1 MNRNSPLLRSAV
13 LAALCSVAAGA
24 HAQQQL
30 DEIVVTAQKRE
41 QSINEVPITIN
52 AYSGDAVAD
61 LGVRSAE
68 DLTKLTPGIEVT
80 ASGGIGT
87 KVWTIR
93 GVGFN
98 DYSTSASSTVGV
110 YADEVALPYP
120 VMTTGE
126 FFDVERVE
134 VVKGPQGDLFGRN
147 TTGGQ
152 VNIVSK
158 RPTSEFEAGITL
170 GYASYQTFNAE
181 GYLSGPFGDRVRG
194 RLAFTTTQSNE
205 GWQES
210 ISRPGDKLG
219 ELDKK
224 AVRAMLEADV
234 TENFGALLKVY
245 YNDDQSDNLAPTAV
259 DGRLIGFTDPT
270 LRQFANTG
278 GALESFVPFS
288 VDDNEAADWSNGPG
302 NALRPKRDNQLQGV
316 NLRLTWQLGGMEL
329 VSVTGYDEFERR
341 EANDWDG
348 TALLDSSNI
357 NVTDIESFSQEL
369 RLSGENDRFNWVV
382 GLYYSDDTM
391 KEDYNYFFGEG
402 VYGINQLNTM
412 YDQDTESKAIFGHVE
427 FKLTDTVDA
436 ILGARFTSEDR
447 EWTGCTYDQTPP
459 DLNVPGLPLSV
470 FLTNII
476 NGPGVLTPNG
486 LLNDA
491 FNIPNGLPLAPA
503 VPANGCGTFDD
514 IVGSPT
520 AGQFAVFSRKISAD
534 EPMWKAG
541 LNWRPMDNVMLYG
554 SISQGFKSGG
564 FNGANSN
571 TTTQLIPYEL
581 EKLLA
586 YEIGAKNTLLDGA
599 LQLNAAVFYYD
610 YEDKQERSLAVT
622 PVGNIGGVQ
631 NVPKSEIRGAELEMA
646 WRATDALKIDLGL
659 SVLDTEVKEWLQVS
673 RESAYPTVV
682 LRDASGLELANAPDF
697 SGNLDVSYAIPMGS
711 LQLVP
716 TVSLVYRGETSGDLA
731 LENAR
736 ESYTLTDVRVALQ
749 PANEGKW
756 RGLFWVRNVTD
767 EDYYVSAQTGGN
779 FTWTRTNGMPRTFG
793 VSVDYRF

>member
-1 MNRNSPLLRSAV
+1 MTRNSTLIRVAV
-13 LAALCSVAAGA
+13 LAALGSAAA
-24 HAQQQL
+24 AANAQQAL
-30 DEIVVTAQKRE
+30 EEIVVTAQKRE
-41 QSINEVPITIN
+41 QSVNEVPITIN

-80 ASGGIGT
+80 SSGGIGT

-126 FFDVERVE
+126 FFDIERVE

-158 RPTSEFEAGITL
+158 RPTKEFEAGITL
-170 GYASYQTFNAE
+170 GYGSYQTFNGE
-181 GYLSGPFGDRVRG
+181 GYLSGPFSDRVRG
-194 RLAFTTTQSNE
+194 RIAFTTTQSSE
-205 GWQES
+205 GWQKS
-210 ISRPGDKLG
+210 ITRPGDKLG

-224 AVRAMLEADV
+224 AVRAMLDADI
-234 TENFGALLKVY
+234 TDGFNALLKVY

-259 DGRLIGFTDPT
+259 DGRLIGFADPA

-278 GALESFVPFS
+278 GALEQFVPFS
-288 VDDNEAADWSNGPG
+288 VDDNEAADWTNGPG
-302 NALRPKRDNQLQGV
+302 NALRPKRDNQLKGA
-316 NLRLTWQLGGMEL
+316 NLRLTWQLGEMEL
-329 VSVTGYDEFERR
+329 VSVTGYDKFDRR

-348 TALLDSSNI
+348 TPLLDSSNI
-357 NVTDIESFSQEL
+357 NVTDIKSFSEEV
-369 RLSGENDRFNWVV
+369 RLSGKTDALTWVV
-382 GLYYSDDTM
+382 GLYYSDDRMT
-391 KEDYNYFFGEG
+391 EDYNYFFGEG
-402 VYGINQLNTM
+402 VYGINQLNTT
-412 YDQDTESKAIFGHVE
+412 YDQKTKSKAVFGHVE
-427 FKLTDTVDA
+427 YRLTDTVDA

-447 EWTGCTYDQTPP
+447 RWTGCTYDQTPP
-459 DLNVPGLPLSV
+459 DLPVPGLPLNV
-470 FLTNII
+470 FLNNII

-491 FNIPNGLPLAPA
+491 FNIPNGLPLVNPMP
-503 VPANGCGTFDD
+503 VNGCGTFDD
-514 IVGSPT
+514 ILGSPT

-541 LNWRPMDNVMLYG
+541 LNWRPVDGVMLYG

-571 TTTQLIPYEL
+571 TTTQLLPYKL

-586 YEIGAKNTLLDGA
+586 YEIGAKNTLLNGA

-610 YEDKQERSLAVT
+610 YKDKQERSLAVT
-622 PVGNIGGVQ
+622 PVGNIGGVT
-631 NVPKSEIRGAELEMA
+631 NVPKSEIKGVEADMA
-646 WRATDALKIDLGL
+646 WRVTDALTIDLGF
-659 SVLDTEVKEWLQVS
+659 SALDTKVKKWLQVDRAS
-673 RESAYPTVV
+673 SYPTVV

-697 SGNLDVSYAIPMGS
+697 SGNLGVSYAIPLGG
-711 LQLVP
+711 LELVP
-716 TVSLVYRGETSGDLA
+716 TVSLIYRGATSGDLA

-736 ESYTLTDVRVALQ
+736 ESYTLTDLRVALQ
-749 PANEGKW
+749 PAEGKW
-756 RGLFWVRNVTD
+756 RGLFWVRNLTD
-767 EDYYVSAQTGGN
+767 EDYYVSAQSGGN
-779 FTWTRTNGMPRTFG
+779 FTWTRTNGMPRTYG

>member
-1 MNRNSPLLRSAV
+1 
-13 LAALCSVAAGA
+13 
-24 HAQQQL
+24 
-30 DEIVVTAQKRE
+30 
-41 QSINEVPITIN
+41 
-52 AYSGDAVAD
+52 
-61 LGVRSAE
+61 
-68 DLTKLTPGIEVT
+68 
-80 ASGGIGT
+80 
-87 KVWTIR
+87 VWTIR

-126 FFDVERVE
+126 FFDIERVE

-158 RPTSEFEAGITL
+158 RPTKEFEGGITV
-170 GYASYQTFNAE
+170 GYASFQTFNAE
-181 GYLSGPFGDRVRG
+181 GYLSGPFSDRVRG

-205 GWQES
+205 GWLES
-210 ISRPGDKLG
+210 LTRPGDKLG

-224 AVRAMLEADV
+224 AVRAILEADV
-234 TENFGALLKVY
+234 TDNFNALVKVY

-259 DGRLIGFTDPT
+259 DGRAIGFPT
-270 LRQFANTG
+270 PALRVFANAT
-278 GALESFVPFS
+278 GALEPLVPFS
-288 VDDNEAADWSNGPG
+288 TDDNEKADWTNGPG
-302 NALRPKRDNQLQGV
+302 NALRPKRDNQLQGA
-316 NLRLTWQLGGMEL
+316 NLRLTWQLGDLEL
-329 VSVTGYDEFERR
+329 VSVTGYDEFERK

-348 TALLDSSNI
+348 TAVLDSSNI

-369 RLSGENDRFNWVV
+369 RLSGKNDRFNWVV
-382 GLYYSDDTM
+382 GLYYSDDKM

-412 YDQDTESKAIFGHVE
+412 YDQDTESKAIFGHLE

-447 EWTGCTYDQTPP
+447 KWSGCTYDQTPP
-459 DLNVPGLPLSV
+459 DLAVPGLPLHI
-470 FLTNII
+470 FLTNVI
-476 NGPGVLTPNG
+476 NGPGVITPNG

-503 VPANGCGTFDD
+503 VPVNGCGTFDD
-514 IVGSPT
+514 IIGSPT
-520 AGQFAVFSRKISAD
+520 AGQFAVFTREISAD

-541 LNWRPMDNVMLYG
+541 LNWRPTDGVMLYG

-599 LQLNAAVFYYD
+599 MQLNAAVFYYD

-631 NVPKSEIRGAELEMA
+631 NVPKSEIKGAELEMA
-646 WRATDALKIDLGL
+646 WRATDALTIDLGL
-659 SVLDTEVKEWLQVS
+659 SVLDTKVKEWLQVS
-673 RESAYPTVV
+673 RDSAYPNVV

-697 SGNLDVSYAIPMGS
+697 SGNLDVSYRIPLGG
-711 LQLVP
+711 LELVP
-716 TVSLVYRGETSGDLA
+716 SVSVVYRGETSGDLA

-736 ESYTLTDVRVALQ
+736 ESYTLADLRIALQ
-749 PANEGKW
+749 PSEEGKW
-756 RGLFWVRNVTD
+756 RGMFWVRNLSD

-779 FTWTRTNGMPRTFG
+779 FTWTRSNGMPRTYG
-793 VSVDYRF
+793 VSIDYKF